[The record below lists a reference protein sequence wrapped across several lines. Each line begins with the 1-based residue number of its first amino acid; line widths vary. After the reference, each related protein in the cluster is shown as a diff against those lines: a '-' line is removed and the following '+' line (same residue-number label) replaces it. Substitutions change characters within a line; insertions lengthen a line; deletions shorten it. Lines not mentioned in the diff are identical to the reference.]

1 MSTKYKDAGK
11 FVRFCGAGN
20 SFRRKRAKCL
30 VREFRLCTKIYLSF
44 AQSLYFILNTIYY
57 IRLKEL
63 YIDISSEEAG
73 GSLYRI
79 TGESSP
85 VHFYY
90 NHSTYNSDTDEL
102 KVFETNFADFEA
114 FWKYITANKQWFYLH
129 PLFIHPEQRDFI
141 GQQLAAVNWAVSGD
155 KKWQD
160 SHQRQWKKV
169 LNDPGGYYKDKL

>member
-1 MSTKYKDAGK
+1 M
-11 FVRFCGAGN
+11 
-20 SFRRKRAKCL
+20 
-30 VREFRLCTKIYLSF
+30 
-44 AQSLYFILNTIYY
+44 
-57 IRLKEL
+57 KEL
-63 YIDISSEEAG
+63 YIDISNEAAG

-79 TGESSP
+79 TAADGG

-102 KVFETNFADFEA
+102 KVFESSFPDFEA
-114 FWKYITANKQWFYLH
+114 FWKYITVDKKWFYLH

-141 GQQLAAVNWAVSGD
+141 REQLQGVDWSVSGD

-169 LNDPGGYYKDKL
+169 LADPATYYKGPQ